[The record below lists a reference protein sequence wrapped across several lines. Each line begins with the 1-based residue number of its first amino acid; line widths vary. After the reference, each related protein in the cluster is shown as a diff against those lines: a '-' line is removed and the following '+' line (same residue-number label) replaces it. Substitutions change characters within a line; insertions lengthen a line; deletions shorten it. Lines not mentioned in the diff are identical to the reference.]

1 MQIQAHRPCPVT
13 SVSRMP
19 ARLKSRMDLM
29 ETREEANA
37 GKANPTA
44 RLQPNKWG
52 CAVSS
57 LCWGGRRPAVQP
69 RSGQP
74 CAAATALPAVR
85 AHPPGSSSQPD
96 DAPAERQRARPDD
109 PPARTERRRSGRPA
123 SSNLFRQLAAT
134 SSCCS
139 CTGCQPSASPP
150 LKTAGGGRHCSSLSH
165 MSTKKSLHPRWL
177 ACSQTAV
184 AAATLSSQL
193 ATGLK
198 QKTGTWMPVEREQAT
213 RRRVEQAAGAHRVD
227 AFGGVQGLLSQLH
240 HSVAKGK
247 LEEAEPAAEASAR
260 RKGHQIKAGH
270 GASVWVG

>member
-1 MQIQAHRPCPVT
+1 MSGAGGRRASWKAGRPGWRAAAGGGFLLPAAVARLPADRQFQRVCGLPAGRQTCKYRPCHPT

-85 AHPPGSSSQPD
+85 AHAPGSSSQPD

-123 SSNLFRQLAAT
+123 SSKLFRQLAAK
-134 SSCCS
+134 SGCC
-139 CTGCQPSASPP
+139 
-150 LKTAGGGRHCSSLSH
+150 
-165 MSTKKSLHPRWL
+165 
-177 ACSQTAV
+177 
-184 AAATLSSQL
+184 
-193 ATGLK
+193 
-198 QKTGTWMPVEREQAT
+198 
-213 RRRVEQAAGAHRVD
+213 
-227 AFGGVQGLLSQLH
+227 
-240 HSVAKGK
+240 
-247 LEEAEPAAEASAR
+247 
-260 RKGHQIKAGH
+260 
-270 GASVWVG
+270 